1 MGEGARPVQVVT
13 DSTADLPPHL
23 AASLGIAVVPLIV
36 RFGER
41 SFRDGIELDPS
52 RFLTEL
58 RAASDLPKT
67 SQPPETAFED
77 VFQDALTRGHDVVC
91 LTISSVLS
99 GTLNAARLAAEGVE
113 PGRVTVI
120 DSGTVTLHL
129 GWGAVAAGRAA
140 QAGAGVEGVVAAAR
154 GAFERAQIYALL
166 ETLDYVYRGGRIGKG
181 SQLVG
186 SVLNIKP
193 ILTVRAGVVI
203 PVERVR
209 TWRKAIDR
217 LAELARG
224 HAPLEGLGILHVGNP
239 GDAALLADRLHDLT
253 PDRDALIGEAGPV
266 IATYA
271 GPGAVGV
278 IPLSAARP
286 GGAP

>member
-1 MGEGARPVQVVT
+1 VVT
-13 DSTADLPPHL
+13 DSTADLPAHV
-23 AASLGIAVVPLIV
+23 AAPLGIAVVPLIV
-36 RFGER
+36 RFGDR
-41 SFRDGIELDPS
+41 SFRDGIDLDPS
-52 RFLTEL
+52 QFLTEL

-67 SQPPETAFED
+67 SQPPESAFAEIFED
-77 VFQDALTRGHDVVC
+77 ALARGHDVVC
-91 LTISSVLS
+91 LTIASALS
-99 GTLNAARLAAEGVE
+99 GTFNAARLAAEGVE

-129 GWGAVAAGRAA
+129 GWGAVAAARAA
-140 QAGAGVEGVVAAAR
+140 QTGAGVDGVVAAAR
-154 GAFERAQIYALL
+154 GAFARAQIYALL
-166 ETLDYVYRGGRIGKG
+166 DTLDYVYRGGRIGKA

-193 ILTVRAGVVI
+193 ILTVHDGVVV

-209 TWRKAIDR
+209 TWRKALDR
-217 LAELARG
+217 LAELARAL
-224 HAPLEGLGILHVGNP
+224 APLEGLGILHVGNP
-239 GDAALLADRLHDLT
+239 GDAAILADRLHDLT

-278 IPLSAARP
+278 IPLSAPRP
-286 GGAP
+286 GDAP